1 MRKVE
6 NLSLFWS
13 WTLGEVSTPDGGWS
27 IWVLAAWRLLQ
38 ETEAGIFRGPEQ
50 AEFGRFGNF
59 GDTSGTGENGK
70 NSKTSAT
77 PKIFENFGNSA
88 NPKNFSNL
96 GKTSLTSKKTSVAR
110 KTPLVTRMRTIR

>member
-1 MRKVE
+1 
-6 NLSLFWS
+6 
-13 WTLGEVSTPDGGWS
+13 
-27 IWVLAAWRLLQ
+27 LLQ

-77 PKIFENFGNSA
+77 PKIFENSGNSA

-96 GKTSLTSKKTSVAR
+96 GKTSLTPKKNFGSSKNPFSNENENDSIITSLLER
-110 KTPLVTRMRTIR
+110 GDLSITSDRGRG